1 MKVREILLYLTQALD
16 ANCEFTLEDEVI
28 VDTYYEKK
36 KLRGYLQNISSVD
49 LIKEDIKNRYV
60 RISVEWGD
68 NYGYNTNATSCWC

>member
-60 RISVEWGD
+60 RISVE
-68 NYGYNTNATSCWC
+68 